1 MKKLFTLVA
10 IALLGGA
17 VSVNA
22 QTTDWNFSNWEQT
35 TLTSTYTQ
43 DGLTIYA
50 NSDADVTI
58 DGNKKSID
66 GVDYTQRL
74 KLGGAGTFDDNG
86 TPSARVI
93 AFDVAGDCTI
103 YMALMSSSSSAIRT
117 VYVDANVNGTKIN
130 VATYND
136 VQGESIESRTI
147 NYTGDAGTIYIYS
160 KSGGVNFY
168 DIKYTPGTSSGITN
182 ITTEPNSFASF
193 KLLNCSFLQVVD
205 FSVQELNRSTAFNVV
220 FEWKSVKLIKFVVW
234 CVK

>member
-1 MKKLFTLVA
+1 M
-10 IALLGGA
+10 GGA

-22 QTTDWNFSNWEQT
+22 QTTDWNFSNWEKT

-168 DIKYTPGTSSGITN
+168 DIKYTGYKFWHYQHHNRRTGRPERSNLQPCGPACDKGHQGCAHPERKEIYQQIKKN
-182 ITTEPNSFASF
+182 
-193 KLLNCSFLQVVD
+193 FL
-205 FSVQELNRSTAFNVV
+205 
-220 FEWKSVKLIKFVVW
+220 
-234 CVK
+234 

>member
-22 QTTDWNFSNWEQT
+22 QTTDWNFSNWEKT

-160 KSGGVNFY
+160 ESGGVNFY
-168 DIKYTPGTSSGITN
+168 DIKYTPSTSSGITN
-182 ITTEPNSFASF
+182 ITTEEQADPKAPIYNLAGQRVT
-193 KLLNCSFLQVVD
+193 KDTKGV
-205 FSVQELNRSTAFNVV
+205 
-220 FEWKSVKLIKFVVW
+220 LIQNGKKFIN
-234 CVK
+234 K

>member
-1 MKKLFTLVA
+1 MKKLFTLFA

-22 QTTDWNFSNWEQT
+22 QTTDWNFSNWEKT

-50 NSDADVTI
+50 NSDAYVTI

-182 ITTEPNSFASF
+182 ITTEEQADPNAPIYNLAGQRVT
-193 KLLNCSFLQVVD
+193 KDTKGV
-205 FSVQELNRSTAFNVV
+205 
-220 FEWKSVKLIKFVVW
+220 LIQNGKKFIN
-234 CVK
+234 K